1 MFQKTIHLPLIE
13 VAVFSPSWDKIG
25 ALSKLSLL
33 VKSYAN
39 QLTIMIISILSDR
52 VTTIL
57 QFFFQTICIYF
68 LITLLSLRI
77 ANALRVKYTRA
88 LI

>member
-1 MFQKTIHLPLIE
+1 MIQNVKIIYYKIGNYS
-13 VAVFSPSWDKIG
+13 VSKIG

-33 VKSYAN
+33 VNSYAN

-57 QFFFQTICIYF
+57 QFFETICTYF

-77 ANALRVKYTRA
+77 ANAS
-88 LI
+88 